1 MAPALDAR
9 GTYLVTGGT
18 GALGLHA
25 AEWLVARGAKR
36 LVLASRRAALDDAAR
51 ARIAALEQAGVEI
64 TVAAADVSRAA
75 DVDALLERIAAGA
88 SPLRGIVHA
97 AGVDTQQPI
106 QTMSDEDIRNVL
118 APKLDGACLLHHRTR
133 GLDLH
138 LFVAFSSIASILGSQ
153 GRAHY
158 AAANAALDVLAAER
172 RRLGLPAITV
182 NWGPWK
188 GGGMATGPHLEQFER
203 IGNRGLRPDEAV
215 KALDALIARGAVV
228 ASVADIDWTVFAPIY
243 EARRARPILAE
254 VTREPAE
261 AAGAVGVPAGPDWV
275 ERLRPVPPERR
286 AAALETLLA
295 AQVSETLGFDDPAS
309 VPLDRNFYEIGMDSL
324 MMADLVAA
332 LKTHL
337 GASSAALVF
346 TQPTVSG
353 LARASLGV
361 LTFDPAPVPAPRLEG
376 AAPDAPWAER
386 LSRADAGERAGLLA
400 DLVRREVSE
409 TLGFD
414 SPESVAVNRPFTDLG
429 MDSLLSAE
437 LGSRLKKL
445 LGVPAARLVFEH
457 PTVEALSRH
466 LLDTVAARVATVAPR
481 AGAAPAG
488 TASVY
493 SAELEREAV
502 EFQTAAW
509 PHRDP
514 ALVPARWHWMFVE
527 SARRLGVEPQI
538 WLHRDQGR
546 IVAHMG
552 AIPVRV
558 KAGAA
563 ELQTAWFVDTMV
575 LEDYRAQALGSR
587 LMVEAHAD
595 QPFGLSLGQTA
606 EMRAIQCRLGWKEV
620 APLQTAQV
628 VLRAGNVLKGKLPAP
643 FAWAAG
649 MGVDASTALLR
660 RLRPGRPLS
669 SRTVDRFDE
678 RHDRLWD
685 TVSRDIATAVV
696 RDASYLNWKYVD
708 QPGQD
713 LVRLE
718 LSEGSEVR
726 AVAIWMFR
734 ERDANYQYRRAHL
747 VDLVAPLGDP
757 ALLRDI
763 IASACAAPMEA
774 GADSL
779 LCLHIDARLTA
790 ALRACG
796 FHLRQPSR
804 YLLVDAGPL
813 AGETLDL
820 VQSPAAWFVTQ
831 GDSDIDRPW

>member
-1 MAPALDAR
+1 MPWRSRRRRTGPPLSVAQGSIWGFARTVALEHPGIWGGLLDITAGAAGVDALARELSGNGAEDQVALRDGERFVARLTRLPDADGVAPALDAR

-106 QTMSDEDIRNVL
+106 RTMSDEDIRNVL
-118 APKLDGACLLHHRTR
+118 APKVDGACLLHHRTR

-261 AAGAVGVPAGPDWV
+261 AAGAAGVPAGPDWV

-414 SPESVAVNRPFTDLG
+414 SPESVAVDRPFTDLG

-466 LLDTVAARVATVAPR
+466 LLDTVAARVATVEPR
-481 AGAAPAG
+481 GGAAPAG

-563 ELQTAWFVDTMV
+563 ELADRVVRGHDGAGGLPGAGARIAADGGGARGPAVRPVARADGGDAGDPVPARVEGGRAAPDRAGRAAGRQ
-575 LEDYRAQALGSR
+575 RAQG
-587 LMVEAHAD
+587 EAA
-595 QPFGLSLGQTA
+595 GA
-606 EMRAIQCRLGWKEV
+606 VRLGGGHGRRC
-620 APLQTAQV
+620 LD
-628 VLRAGNVLKGKLPAP
+628 RA
-643 FAWAAG
+643 AAAA
-649 MGVDASTALLR
+649 ASGPSALVPHR
-660 RLRPGRPLS
+660 
-669 SRTVDRFDE
+669 
-678 RHDRLWD
+678 
-685 TVSRDIATAVV
+685 
-696 RDASYLNWKYVD
+696 
-708 QPGQD
+708 
-713 LVRLE
+713 
-718 LSEGSEVR
+718 
-726 AVAIWMFR
+726 
-734 ERDANYQYRRAHL
+734 
-747 VDLVAPLGDP
+747 
-757 ALLRDI
+757 
-763 IASACAAPMEA
+763 
-774 GADSL
+774 
-779 LCLHIDARLTA
+779 
-790 ALRACG
+790 
-796 FHLRQPSR
+796 
-804 YLLVDAGPL
+804 
-813 AGETLDL
+813 
-820 VQSPAAWFVTQ
+820 
-831 GDSDIDRPW
+831 